1 MAEKKTTGR
10 QLSRRDPPQRDQ
22 ATSGQQADI
31 QSVVELLTDILSGV
45 QEQVQSK
52 KPLALEGEAARAVEQ
67 FREISAGLAL
77 QPPPTI
83 TLTAVPDQFG
93 IDGGTTKLT
102 WSSTE
107 ARKVSIDQKV
117 GERKPAAGGS
127 VEVNV
132 LATTTFT
139 ATAQGACGSA
149 TASARVTVEIVG

>member
-1 MAEKKTTGR
+1 MAERRETP
-10 QLSRRDPPQRDQ
+10 RRDQE
-22 ATSGQQADI
+22 TSGQQPEI
-31 QSVVELLTDILSGV
+31 TPVVELLTSILREV

-52 KPLALEGEAARAVEQ
+52 TPKPLEGEALRAVEQ

-83 TLTAVPDQFG
+83 TLTAVPNRFG
-93 IDGGTTKLT
+93 INGGTTKLT

-132 LATTTFT
+132 LATTIFT

-149 TASARVTVEIVG
+149 TASATVTVEIVG